1 MLPRALDRF
10 LHLPAADRALLVRS
24 VFWLGVTRAALW
36 VLPLRVV
43 RRFLARA
50 AGRTARS
57 GGATAPHPPT
67 TERIAWAIG
76 LAQRVVPE
84 ATCLPQ
90 ALVAEALLVRAGH
103 PAELRIGVI
112 KTERDRLTAHA
123 WVESGGRTVVGQ
135 LREGEPTYTPLPP
148 LPGPSV

>member
-1 MLPRALDRF
+1 MPPRALDRF
-10 LHLPAADRALLVRS
+10 LQLPAADRALLLRS
-24 VFWLGVTRAALW
+24 VFWLGITRAALW

-50 AGRTARS
+50 AGRSSLS
-57 GGATAPHPPT
+57 GAAAPPSPT

-76 LAQRVVPE
+76 VAQRVVPE

-112 KTERDRLTAHA
+112 KTDRDRLTAHA

>member
-10 LHLPAADRALLVRS
+10 LHLPAADRALLLRS

-57 GGATAPHPPT
+57 GATAPPP

-76 LAQRVVPE
+76 LAQRVIPE

-112 KTERDRLTAHA
+112 KTDRDRLTAHA

-135 LREGEPTYTPLPP
+135 LHEGEPTYTPLPP
-148 LPGPSV
+148 LPGPSA